1 MSVICRQLFFK
12 PDDIESDDDSD
23 FELTNQEEPLL
34 LGFNG
39 DIDELIQ
46 AEANRIDTQSD
57 DSYELGTDEEYEDAD
72 GDDSDDSVDSMD
84 DADSTAANATK
95 GTGAD
100 SSTAGARGTATT
112 SQRSDDD
119 DDDEEEDLIQ
129 RIIANSKASKVHPP
143 DINIDDYVVDL
154 SFHPSND
161 LLAAGTMTGDVL
173 IYRYSVDECE
183 LMNTVEIHSKAIRSF
198 EFDGDGQQFYS
209 ASKDRSI
216 MITNVETGK
225 FVREYSQAH
234 EQSISKLLVIDER
247 LFATGDD
254 DGTVKVWDVRDS
266 QMKPIFGLKEVDDY
280 ITSLLTNNAGKM
292 LLATSGDG
300 YLTTINIGMR

>member
-1 MSVICRQLFFK
+1 MLILCRQLFFK
-12 PDDIESDDDSD
+12 PEEMDSDDDSD

-34 LGFNG
+34 GFNA
-39 DIDELIQ
+39 DIDEIIQ
-46 AEANRIDTQSD
+46 ANRQGTDTQSD
-57 DSYELGTDEEYEDAD
+57 DSYEFGSDDEFQDAN
-72 GDDSDDSVDSMD
+72 GDDSEDSEDSMD
-84 DADSTAANATK
+84 DSAGDDDATAKESN
-95 GTGAD
+95 GGGGN
-100 SSTAGARGTATT
+100 TAGARPTATT
-112 SQRSDDD
+112 SNRTEE
-119 DDDEEEDLIQ
+119 DDEEDDVIQ

-154 SFHPSND
+154 SFHPSED

-173 IYRYSVDECE
+173 VYRYSVDECE
-183 LMNTVEIHSKAIRSF
+183 LMNTIEIHSKAIRSF
-198 EFDGDGQQFYS
+198 EFDGDGTQIYS

-234 EQSISKLLVIDER
+234 EQSISKLLVIDAN

-254 DGTVKVWDVRDS
+254 DGTVKVWDVRDN
-266 QMKPIFGLKEVDDY
+266 QKKAIFGLKEVDDY
-280 ITSLLTNNAGKM
+280 ITALLTNDAGKL